1 MSIRSIG
8 EAGPKMPQIN
18 DIPRSPEAKA
28 IAPAA
33 TSPGER
39 SPFQRLV
46 DGLGKEISSGE
57 RMMRG
62 ALGAGGKDLGPSDL
76 LALQAGVY
84 RYSEAVD
91 LASKLID
98 KASNGVKTVI
108 NGGGQ

>member
-8 EAGPKMPQIN
+8 EGAPKMPQVTEVS
-18 DIPRSPEAKA
+18 RSPESKA
-28 IAPAA
+28 APVT

-39 SPFQRLV
+39 SPFQRVV
-46 DGLGKEISSGE
+46 DGLGKEINSGE

-62 ALGAGGKDLGPSDL
+62 ALGAGGKDLAPSDL

-84 RYSEAVD
+84 RYNEAVD

>member
-8 EAGPKMPQIN
+8 EGMPKLPVET
-18 DIPRSPEAKA
+18 PRAPERAVPA
-28 IAPAA
+28 AA
-33 TSPGER
+33 TSDAHER
-39 SPFQRLV
+39 SAFQRLV
-46 DGLGKEISSGE
+46 EGLGEEINSGE

-62 ALGAGGKDLGPSDL
+62 ALGAGGKDLAPSDL

-84 RYSEAVD
+84 RYNEAVD